1 MMLNDITRCVGVGC
15 SEREHCMRC
24 TTPVP
29 ERTALSWAGNLNH
42 EQAPECPYFIPETRN
57 D

>member
-1 MMLNDITRCVGVGC
+1 MLNDITRCVGVGC